1 MIAKRMSIL
10 LTSVFTAIFFNI
22 GLAASYGDIKVVN
35 NSTLIKSIS
44 IGGGVQNKE
53 LGVGE
58 STILS
63 RSQLA
68 WGDNG
73 TQQGI
78 LTINTVA
85 MHQENKYALM
95 LKSQVERNVTVRL
108 FRGFIVLSS
117 DRGDVVLN
125 PGK

>member
-10 LTSVFTAIFFNI
+10 LTSVFAALFFNI

-73 TQQGI
+73 TQQGT
-78 LTINTVA
+78 LSINTVA
-85 MHQENKYALM
+85 MHKENKYTLM

>member
-10 LTSVFTAIFFNI
+10 LISVFSALFINI

-35 NSTLIKSIS
+35 NSSLSKSIS
-44 IGGGVQNKE
+44 VGGGIQNKE
-53 LGVGE
+53 LGPDE

-68 WGDNG
+68 WGEEG
-73 TQQGI
+73 TQQG
-78 LTINTVA
+78 TFTVNTMA
-85 MHQENKYALM
+85 SHQKNQYSLR
-95 LKSQVERNVTVRL
+95 LKSQVDRNITIRL
-108 FRGFIVLSS
+108 FRGFIVLST
-117 DRGDVVLN
+117 DHGDFVMN